1 MISHKTFYIHYVV
14 YIKSS
19 IKQFGL
25 DEATTIKERR
35 NYKCKV
41 NSNKWQCDFD
51 TICLGK
57 RCNDYYAN
65 KFPVLFDPFATYF
78 IVPVDFFKY
87 IAEHYYKDE
96 IESGICKI
104 KQISMLKAIECDES
118 ELAGLSLFFLK
129 NNKGFYI
136 KPGMLFTDESNYWI
150 ISYYVSKYIDFFF
163 QFRE

>member
-65 KFPVLFDPFATYF
+65 KFPVLLISSFQLIFLNIYQNIT
-78 IVPVDFFKY
+78 
-87 IAEHYYKDE
+87 
-96 IESGICKI
+96 I
-104 KQISMLKAIECDES
+104 KMKLRVE
-118 ELAGLSLFFLK
+118 F
-129 NNKGFYI
+129 
-136 KPGMLFTDESNYWI
+136 
-150 ISYYVSKYIDFFF
+150 V
-163 QFRE
+163 R